1 PDLSSALPV
10 PLLLLEAEI
19 FSSVADYHACG
30 GRLTDDY
37 GTIFTY
43 KGPKTECVWTLQVDP
58 KYKLLVSIPTL
69 NLTCGKEYVE
79 ILEGA
84 PGSKSLGKFCEG
96 LSILNRGSSGMTV
109 KYKRDSGHP
118 ASPYEIIFLR
128 DSQGRLEGTGP

>member
-1 PDLSSALPV
+1 
-10 PLLLLEAEI
+10 
-19 FSSVADYHACG
+19 
-30 GRLTDDY
+30 
-37 GTIFTY
+37 
-43 KGPKTECVWTLQVDP
+43 TECVWTLQVDP

-79 ILEGA
+79 VLEGA

-118 ASPYEIIFLR
+118 ASPLNIYAYTIP
-128 DSQGRLEGTGP
+128 QGPQA

>member
-1 PDLSSALPV
+1 MKLGSAIPWA
-10 PLLLLEAEI
+10 LL
-19 FSSVADYHACG
+19 FSTATLISTGWGLDYHACG

-79 ILEGA
+79 VLEGA

-118 ASPYEIIFLR
+118 ASPLNIYAYKKPQSKR
-128 DSQGRLEGTGP
+128 A

>member
-1 PDLSSALPV
+1 MSSPRR
-10 PLLLLEAEI
+10 
-19 FSSVADYHACG
+19 
-30 GRLTDDY
+30 GRLPAG
-37 GTIFTY
+37 GTR
-43 KGPKTECVWTLQVDP
+43 
-58 KYKLLVSIPTL
+58 IPNADAAFPSPTS
-69 NLTCGKEYVE
+69 LTCGKEYVE

>member
-1 PDLSSALPV
+1 MLGGNCGIGKVGPLTVLWGHRWQSPPR

-69 NLTCGKEYVE
+69 K
-79 ILEGA
+79 
-84 PGSKSLGKFCEG
+84 
-96 LSILNRGSSGMTV
+96 
-109 KYKRDSGHP
+109 
-118 ASPYEIIFLR
+118 
-128 DSQGRLEGTGP
+128 